1 MSGSRQSS
9 WQRKSFALFN
19 EGRKVGDTAICSWVQ
34 SCTGKSTCQFFRVF
48 FRHICRIAI
57 CRHPDSLLL
66 FLDFGQGHNIF
77 PSLTTYCSLQRNL
90 ITSLNFATMIVTTFY
105 FFCTRN
111 IEAIRNVLN
120 KDIYYSYMQCLN
132 GLLMGWWTGS
142 FENEALENED
152 RSTKHPKLEN
162 EAPKTRK
169 RSTQISKT
177 KHPKLEN
184 EAPKSR
190 KRRPL
195 NLENEAP

>member
-1 MSGSRQSS
+1 MVLNNRKKQKCNVTLPCHRSSKICLDLDNRLDRESHLHCSTKEERQGI
-9 WQRKSFALFN
+9 RRFVLECN
-19 EGRKVGDTAICSWVQ
+19 HVQ
-34 SCTGKSTCQFFRVF
+34 ESQLVNFFGFF

-132 GLLMGWWTGS
+132 GLLMG
-142 FENEALENED
+142 
-152 RSTKHPKLEN
+152 
-162 EAPKTRK
+162 
-169 RSTQISKT
+169 
-177 KHPKLEN
+177 
-184 EAPKSR
+184 
-190 KRRPL
+190 
-195 NLENEAP
+195 